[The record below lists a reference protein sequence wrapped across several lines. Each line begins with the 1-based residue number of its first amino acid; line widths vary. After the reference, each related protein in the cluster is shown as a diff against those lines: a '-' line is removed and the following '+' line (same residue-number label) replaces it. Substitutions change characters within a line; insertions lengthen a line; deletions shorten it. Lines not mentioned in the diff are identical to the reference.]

1 MSDRKVLVRN
11 VSNGSVTIYL
21 PNENFRRTFENRGSK
36 VSVPFDILFE
46 GLSESGVEVLF
57 KDGYLM
63 IDNKQDRIDL
73 GLEEADE
80 EIFAEKVKSDEEILA
95 ILRTREPIK
104 IKALLEGLAIEQKKN
119 VAMLAI
125 KNKITDYGTVEL
137 IKRMTSID
145 VAKAVLQEN
154 E

>member
-21 PNENFRRTFENRGSK
+21 PNENFRRTFENRGAK

-119 VAMLAI
+119 VAILAI

>member
-80 EIFAEKVKSDEEILA
+80 EIFAEMVKSDEEILA

-119 VAMLAI
+119 VAILAI